1 MGVHE
6 QTIRCSVISVRSA
19 CLVSPL
25 LLLALAGAWPAEA
38 AVVKAPAQIM
48 LSGEAGENNVLLV
61 KKKKNKARKRLGSR
75 KKSGK
80 LRAHR
85 HARVDRH
92 ITPRT
97 PEDETLIIVP
107 LLPDLAFGLE
117 PPPGF
122 GRSEPHG
129 SLALQAP
136 PLAPDYAPVHPQPY
150 EPQIATGPDA
160 GLSCDDAI
168 GVVQDFGFS
177 DVEPRGCSGTIYEFW
192 AVRDGEDYAISLRA
206 DDGELTRVER
216 Q

>member
-1 MGVHE
+1 M
-6 QTIRCSVISVRSA
+6 ISVRSA
-19 CLVSPL
+19 CLVSTL
-25 LLLALAGAWPAEA
+25 LLLALTGASPTQA

-48 LSGEAGENNVLLV
+48 SSGEAGDNNVLLV
-61 KKKKNKARKRLGSR
+61 KKKKNKNKARKRLGSR

-80 LRAHR
+80 FRTHR
-85 HARVDRH
+85 HARVHRH
-92 ITPRT
+92 ITLRT
-97 PEDETLIIVP
+97 PEDETLIVGP

-122 GRSEPHG
+122 GRSGPYG

-136 PLAPDYAPVHPQPY
+136 PVGPDYAPVHPEPY

-160 GLSCDDAI
+160 GLNCDDAI

-177 DVEPRGCSGTIYEFW
+177 DVEPRRCSGTVYEFW
-192 AVRDGEDYAISLRA
+192 AVRDGDEYAISLRA